1 MRTIG
6 QITALTAALA
16 GLTGCAIR
24 QTVQPVGKLDERE
37 VCLIA
42 NPSVKAGF
50 FEAYRKS
57 LVSKG
62 YQVRQLPENASVVEC
77 AITSTYNAH
86 WRWDLAL
93 YMAYAEIRV
102 FSGGRQVGEAKY
114 NSTRGGL
121 NLGKFIDAEKK
132 IHELVDQLFP
142 GTEAAGGRSR
152 RLEDSRRPSSDP
164 RDPAATQANPQP
176 PDLTRAQSGS

>member
-1 MRTIG
+1 MRTIS
-6 QITALTAALA
+6 QIAVLAAVLA

-24 QTVQPVGKLDERE
+24 QTVRPVGNLDDRE

-50 FEAYRKS
+50 FEAYRKA

-62 YQVRQLPENASVVEC
+62 YQVRQLPETASVVEC
-77 AITSTYNAH
+77 AVTSTYTAH

-102 FSGGRQVGEAKY
+102 FSGGKLVGEAKY

-132 IHELVDQLFP
+132 IDELVNQLFP
-142 GTEAAGGRSR
+142 GSAGTVGAAGS
-152 RLEDSRRPSSDP
+152 
-164 RDPAATQANPQP
+164 
-176 PDLTRAQSGS
+176 